1 MSQTIYD
8 TTPMRQVFKEG
19 TWDVK
24 LSFLVMG
31 LANLVNKQFTKGLL
45 FLLSEIAFLA
55 AFVIQ
60 IIPALQ
66 GMITLGTQEQGEAI
80 KEVNGIKLT
89 VQVAGDNSMLMLIF
103 GLASVIFCAVFAYIY
118 WCNLKSLAISWL
130 LSNQV
135 VRYLTLLKTLR
146 PWPMVA
152 STWG

>member
-45 FLLSEIAFLA
+45 FLLSEIAFLV

-60 IIPALQ
+60 IIPALK
-66 GMITLGTQEQGEAI
+66 GMITLGTQEQGEAQAVR
-80 KEVNGIKLT
+80 EGHGADRTGRCHPDLPRSRRRHGGSGGRRGRRAA
-89 VQVAGDNSMLMLIF
+89 AG
-103 GLASVIFCAVFAYIY
+103 SVGV
-118 WCNLKSLAISWL
+118 
-130 LSNQV
+130 
-135 VRYLTLLKTLR
+135 
-146 PWPMVA
+146 PPEH
-152 STWG
+152 

>member
-45 FLLSEIAFLA
+45 FLLSEIAFLV

-60 IIPALQ
+60 IIPALK

-80 KEVNGIKLT
+80 KEVNDCVKGEI
-89 VQVAGDNSMLMLIF
+89 QRMIDSYHENRIEE
-103 GLASVIFCAVFAYIY
+103 
-118 WCNLKSLAISWL
+118 
-130 LSNQV
+130 
-135 VRYLTLLKTLR
+135 TLWK
-146 PWPMVA
+146 
-152 STWG
+152 

>member
-45 FLLSEIAFLA
+45 FLLSEIAFLV

-60 IIPALQ
+60 IVPALQ
-66 GMITLGTQEQGEAI
+66 GMVTLGTQEQGEAL
-80 KEVNGIKLT
+80 KKLM
-89 VQVAGDNSMLMLIF
+89 AL
-103 GLASVIFCAVFAYIY
+103 
-118 WCNLKSLAISWL
+118 NLQFRL
-130 LSNQV
+130 LEIIQC
-135 VRYLTLLKTLR
+135 LC
-146 PWPMVA
+146 
-152 STWG
+152 

>member
-66 GMITLGTQEQGEAI
+66 GMITLGTQNRV
-80 KEVNGIKLT
+80 KPLKKL
-89 VQVAGDNSMLMLIF
+89 
-103 GLASVIFCAVFAYIY
+103 
-118 WCNLKSLAISWL
+118 
-130 LSNQV
+130 
-135 VRYLTLLKTLR
+135 
-146 PWPMVA
+146 MV
-152 STWG
+152 SS

>member
-45 FLLSEIAFLA
+45 FLLSEIAFLV

-60 IIPALQ
+60 IIPALK

-80 KEVNGIKLT
+80 ILN
-89 VQVAGDNSMLMLIF
+89 
-103 GLASVIFCAVFAYIY
+103 LA
-118 WCNLKSLAISWL
+118 W
-130 LSNQV
+130 
-135 VRYLTLLKTLR
+135 LKTRICHFPCCLKQIHHF
-146 PWPMVA
+146 
-152 STWG
+152 SFLKIS

>member
-45 FLLSEIAFLA
+45 FLLSEIAFLV

-60 IIPALQ
+60 IIPALK
-66 GMITLGTQEQGEAI
+66 GMITLGTQEQGEAV
-80 KEVNGIKLT
+80 KEVNGVKLT
-89 VQVAGDNSMLMLIF
+89 VQVAGDNSIIF
-103 GLASVIFCAVFAYIY
+103 TGVTLRVLV
-118 WCNLKSLAISWL
+118 ISWL
-130 LSNQV
+130 SNNLDV
-135 VRYLTLLKTLR
+135 KFLTLSKTSR
-146 PWPMVA
+146 PWPMVV
-152 STWG
+152 STWDL

>member
-45 FLLSEIAFLA
+45 FLLSEIAFLV

-60 IIPALQ
+60 IIPALK

-80 KEVNGIKLT
+80 KEVNGVKLT
-89 VQVAGDNSMLMLIF
+89 VQVASVQFLLIF
-103 GLASVIFCAVFAYIY
+103 IGVILRV
-118 WCNLKSLAISWL
+118 LAISWL
-130 LSNQV
+130 SNSLYVKFPTLS
-135 VRYLTLLKTLR
+135 KTSR
-146 PWPMVA
+146 P
-152 STWG
+152 